1 MSVYRY
7 GAGIIMLMILLQC
20 FLPAAAASEN
30 ILETH
35 EKLRQ
40 REQEIVAELIQ
51 AELLL
56 DRTNREY
63 AKVQTTLM
71 QTRAQLPTVQ
81 EKLMVSQNKL
91 ITCQQRLGLWLR
103 HFYMEGQTSY
113 LTILLGAI
121 DLRDFINRIALVGIL
136 VSQGIKEY
144 NNTLVAFDVVK
155 QRTNELGQ
163 LEQTLVNQQK
173 YLDVKKQQAIT
184 LQQNKQN
191 LLERTRRELGEN
203 QGKVLAVVGRLH
215 NTLKPLETLLARFE
229 QAPWDQYR
237 PDQMQWLG
245 TKVRAVYKETTISK
259 LLFSG
264 VDQNYA
270 ARASFARQQLI
281 IQGMNEENIP
291 FTIAGQLVVT
301 GQNVCYK
308 IQSIRIGEVSLSPDL
323 VRLIGGEDGLL
334 YPLGR
339 LMGWRLQHIQIEEGK
354 AILELVPA

>member
-7 GAGIIMLMILLQC
+7 SAGVVALLIFLQC
-20 FLPAAAASEN
+20 FLPAAVASEN

-35 EKLRQ
+35 EKLKQ
-40 REQEIVAELIQ
+40 REQEIVAELLQ
-51 AELLL
+51 ADLLL
-56 DRTNREY
+56 NQTNRECT
-63 AKVQTTLM
+63 KVQTTLL

-81 EKLMVSQNKL
+81 EKLRFSQNELKNY
-91 ITCQQRLGLWLR
+91 QQRLSLWLR

-113 LTILLGAI
+113 LSILLGAM
-121 DLRDFINRIALVGIL
+121 DLRDFINRLALVGVL

-144 NNTLVAFDVVK
+144 NATRVAFDSVRK
-155 QRTNELGQ
+155 RTNELEQ

-173 YLDVKKQQAIT
+173 NLDTKKQQAIT

-203 QGKVLAVVGRLH
+203 QDKVLTVVERLH

-229 QAPWDQYR
+229 QAPWEQYR

-245 TKVRAVYKETTISK
+245 TKVKAVYKESTISK
-259 LLFSG
+259 LLFTG
-264 VDQNYA
+264 VDQKYA

-281 IQGMNEENIP
+281 IQGVNEDKIP
-291 FTIAGQLVVT
+291 FTIAGQLGVT

-339 LMGWRLQHIQIEEGK
+339 LMGWRLKHIDIEEGK